1 MEFFLYVKDDDYYY
15 DNEKKLFCFFK
26 IVNLFEIFINIMDFL
41 IVVKF
46 IVIVYIVDKNN
57 EIYKSE
63 KFMILM
69 EEGGKLF

>member
-1 MEFFLYVKDDDYYY
+1 MEFFLYVKDDDHYY
-15 DNEKKLFCFFK
+15 DNEKKLVCFFK
-26 IVNLFEIFINIMDFL
+26 IVNLFEIFINIVDFL